1 MDDHHSS
8 TAPLYRRTSR
18 WDKLFL
24 PLLLALGALLLAIW
38 GLPESAQ
45 LKQSSSLFPTWLHS
59 ITELFAMVV
68 ALLLFSV
75 TWHSYRRDSAGNL
88 LLLACGFLAVG
99 LLDIGHLLSYR
110 GMPDF
115 ITPASAEKSIDFWLA
130 ARLMAALC
138 LLGVSLRAWQPL
150 QNPGLRWYWLTAA
163 LALVATMFYLQ
174 LLHPHWFPPTFIEGQ
189 GLTPLKIQIE
199 WLVIA

>member
-8 TAPLYRRTSR
+8 TAPLYRRTGR

-88 LLLACGFLAVG
+88 LLLA
-99 LLDIGHLLSYR
+99 
-110 GMPDF
+110 
-115 ITPASAEKSIDFWLA
+115 
-130 ARLMAALC
+130 
-138 LLGVSLRAWQPL
+138 
-150 QNPGLRWYWLTAA
+150 
-163 LALVATMFYLQ
+163 
-174 LLHPHWFPPTFIEGQ
+174 
-189 GLTPLKIQIE
+189 
-199 WLVIA
+199 

>member
-75 TWHSYRRDSAGNL
+75 TLPPAQKVVEPP
-88 LLLACGFLAVG
+88 AVV
-99 LLDIGHLLSYR
+99 
-110 GMPDF
+110 
-115 ITPASAEKSIDFWLA
+115 TASGGTG
-130 ARLMAALC
+130 R
-138 LLGVSLRAWQPL
+138 
-150 QNPGLRWYWLTAA
+150 
-163 LALVATMFYLQ
+163 
-174 LLHPHWFPPTFIEGQ
+174 
-189 GLTPLKIQIE
+189 
-199 WLVIA
+199 